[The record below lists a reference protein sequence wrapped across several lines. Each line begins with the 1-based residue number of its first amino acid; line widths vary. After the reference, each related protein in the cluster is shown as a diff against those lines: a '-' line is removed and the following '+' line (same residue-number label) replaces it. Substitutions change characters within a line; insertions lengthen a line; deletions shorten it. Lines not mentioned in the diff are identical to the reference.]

1 MLNTP
6 HFAKDVVLNNKDL
19 AKDNET
25 VQKNNVFSENKLT
38 TITFVLL
45 MSDDEIIDI
54 CHMNIRGH
62 FQMKRFVLRCR
73 SDIKGEG
80 GSGA

>member
-1 MLNTP
+1 ML
-6 HFAKDVVLNNKDL
+6 HKIIKILQKRMR
-19 AKDNET
+19 
-25 VQKNNVFSENKLT
+25 QYKNNVFSENKL
-38 TITFVLL
+38 TFVLL

-73 SDIKGEG
+73 SDIKGGG

>member
-1 MLNTP
+1 ML
-6 HFAKDVVLNNKDL
+6 HKIIKILQKRMR
-19 AKDNET
+19 
-25 VQKNNVFSENKLT
+25 QYKNNVFSENKL
-38 TITFVLL
+38 TFVLL

-62 FQMKRFVLRCR
+62 FQMKRFMLRCH
-73 SDIKGEG
+73 SDIKGGG